1 MGHVWV
7 THGSHMGHIWV
18 TYGSHMGHI
27 WVTHGSH
34 MGRMGHMGFIHGL
47 QMCHAVYHVIT
58 MMHLAKKYNVNPLI
72 ITMLHLAVTLR
83 PISALFLNF
92 HNLA

>member
-7 THGSHMGHIWV
+7 MYQSHMGHTWV
-18 TYGSHMGHI
+18 IYVSHMGHAWVI
-27 WVTHGSH
+27 WVTHESYLC
-34 MGRMGHMGFIHGL
+34 HMGFIHGS
-47 QMCHAVYHVIT
+47 QMCRAAFHVII

-83 PISALFLNF
+83 SISAIFFNF
-92 HNLA
+92 HSLA

>member
-1 MGHVWV
+1 MSHMWV
-7 THGSHMGHIWV
+7 TH
-18 TYGSHMGHI
+18 GSHMGHI

-34 MGRMGHMGFIHGL
+34 MGHMGHMGFIHGS
-47 QMCHAVYHVIT
+47 QMCRAAYHVIT
-58 MMHLAKKYNVNPLI
+58 MMHLAKKYNVNLLI

-83 PISALFLNF
+83 SISALFLNF